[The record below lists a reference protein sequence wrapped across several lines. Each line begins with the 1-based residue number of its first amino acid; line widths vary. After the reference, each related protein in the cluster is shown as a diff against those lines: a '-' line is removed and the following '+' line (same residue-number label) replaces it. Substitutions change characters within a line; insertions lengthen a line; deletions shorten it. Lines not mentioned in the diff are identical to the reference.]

1 MCIAMLLKAC
11 NKIWASML
19 IKSPLKPLAFKK
31 KMHENIQTYFWQ
43 LDSLA
48 QHKIMVL
55 YCINLMV
62 KQEYF
67 FRIKSRNPHWVTR
80 FPNPLISF
88 QLPNALFKNIFMLP
102 FSLFFINIMK
112 YFSFFPIFNSHP
124 FPVPSNSNHH
134 FSLPCTIQFGFQV
147 MGSQRLSS
155 AHLL

>member
-1 MCIAMLLKAC
+1 MLLKAC

-67 FRIKSRNPHWVTR
+67 FQNQVKES
-80 FPNPLISF
+80 
-88 QLPNALFKNIFMLP
+88 
-102 FSLFFINIMK
+102 SL
-112 YFSFFPIFNSHP
+112 
-124 FPVPSNSNHH
+124 
-134 FSLPCTIQFGFQV
+134 GD
-147 MGSQRLSS
+147 
-155 AHLL
+155 